1 MIHVG
6 RKGVYNYYDYI
17 YILSVALTVEVVGVV
32 INCVCLL
39 VFLNRSLSKKCYKLS
54 INLHC

>member
-17 YILSVALTVEVVGVV
+17 YILSVVLTMEVVGVV

-39 VFLNRSLSKKCYKLS
+39 VFLNRSL
-54 INLHC
+54 

>member
-6 RKGVYNYYDYI
+6 RKGESIIIMTIYI
-17 YILSVALTVEVVGVV
+17 YILSMLLTIEVVGVV

-39 VFLNRSLSKKCYKLS
+39 VFLNRSL
-54 INLHC
+54 

>member
-17 YILSVALTVEVVGVV
+17 YIYILSVLLTMEVVGVV

-39 VFLNRSLSKKCYKLS
+39 VFLNRSL
-54 INLHC
+54 